1 MSLWDKDQK
10 RRASGQALFLI
21 GIIVFE
27 NEKMKNN
34 SSDSIQRQHLV
45 SEENHLMVKIKFNKK
60 SKRIMSVIALAL
72 LLVVGISMFYMN
84 KKLEEKRRNREYEV
98 SLVRTL
104 KHSYEGIEEI
114 EIKNPSYSS
123 TPSDAWGA
131 DVKLTFSDG
140 NSKEHVLAYDKDAK
154 KIKIG
159 VYHNEDEE
167 FQSFMDSRRGTTKSG
182 VKVRFSD
189 GSVKEQ

>member
-1 MSLWDKDQK
+1 
-10 RRASGQALFLI
+10 
-21 GIIVFE
+21 
-27 NEKMKNN
+27 
-34 SSDSIQRQHLV
+34 
-45 SEENHLMVKIKFNKK
+45 MVKIKFNKK

-131 DVKLTFSDG
+131 DVKFTFSDG
-140 NSKEHVLAYDKDAK
+140 SSKEHVLAYDKDAK
-154 KIKIG
+154 KL
-159 VYHNEDEE
+159 
-167 FQSFMDSRRGTTKSG
+167 R
-182 VKVRFSD
+182 
-189 GSVKEQ
+189 

>member
-45 SEENHLMVKIKFNKK
+45 SEENRLMVNIKFIKK
-60 SKRIMSVIALAL
+60 SKRMVVIVLAL
-72 LLVVGISMFYMN
+72 LMVIEISLFYVN
-84 KKLEEKRRNREYEV
+84 KKLEEKQRNREYEV
-98 SLVRTL
+98 SLVKTL
-104 KHSYEGIEEI
+104 KNSYEGIEEI
-114 EIKNPSYSS
+114 EILNPSYSS
-123 TPSDAWGA
+123 IPSDAWGA
-131 DVKLTFSDG
+131 DVKITFVDG
-140 NSKEHVLAYDKDAK
+140 TTKQHELAYDKDVHK
-154 KIKIG
+154 MKIG

-167 FQSFMDSRRGTTKSG
+167 FQSFMDSRKGTTKSG

>member
-45 SEENHLMVKIKFNKK
+45 SEENHLMVKTKYKK
-60 SKRIMSVIALAL
+60 KNNRMMNVIALAL
-72 LLVVGISMFYMN
+72 LMVVGISLFYMN
-84 KKLEEKRRNREYEV
+84 KKLEEKRRNKEYEV

-104 KHSYEGIEEI
+104 KNSYEGIEEI
-114 EIKNPSYSS
+114 EIKTPSYS
-123 TPSDAWGA
+123 TTHSDAWGA
-131 DVKLTFSDG
+131 EVKLTFVDG
-140 NSKEHVLAYDKDAK
+140 TCKKHVLAYDNDAN

-167 FQSFMDSRRGTTKSG
+167 FQSFMDSRRGTTKSR
-182 VKVRFSD
+182 VRVRYLD
-189 GSVKEQ
+189 GS